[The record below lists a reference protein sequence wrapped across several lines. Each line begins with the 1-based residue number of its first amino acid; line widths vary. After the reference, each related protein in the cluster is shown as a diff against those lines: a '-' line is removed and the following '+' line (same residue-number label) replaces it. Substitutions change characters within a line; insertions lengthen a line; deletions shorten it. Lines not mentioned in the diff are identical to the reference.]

1 MRSEQTVD
9 FNTTMS
15 RVSACTIT
23 IRQTLQDLTDP
34 YFLDQRA
41 DLLIAVQDLLNDA
54 TRLYNIA
61 SEIAW
66 SESDEKAEQEQ

>member
-1 MRSEQTVD
+1 MKYDQTVD

-23 IRQTLQDLTDP
+23 VRQTVQDLIDP

-41 DLLIAVQDLLNDA
+41 DLLIAVQELLNDA
-54 TRLYNIA
+54 TRLYSIV

-66 SESDEKAEQEQ
+66 SELDEKAEQEQ

>member
-23 IRQTLQDLTDP
+23 IRQTLQDLIDP

-54 TRLYNIA
+54 TRLYSIA